1 MIKTTPFAALDPY
14 MADADASLR
23 TSMDSMSSGLRAVS
37 DPPGRP
43 SITTRTA
50 LLALIDPA
58 PLIFISIAPPG
69 AESL

>member
-14 MADADASLR
+14 MADADASFK
-23 TSMDSMSSGLRAVS
+23 TSIDSISSGLKAVKE
-37 DPPGRP
+37 PPGKP

-50 LLALIDPA
+50 LLAFMDPA
-58 PLIFISIAPPG
+58 PLIFMSIAPPG